1 MLAEFLKSLV
11 DLVRETE
18 KPTVMK
24 IDGRPNEVFVK
35 WPGADANE
43 IETLPIEP
51 PPRQIK
57 LASPDELVSFLLH
70 ERARASESASLE
82 SPLVFLSESRV
93 TAYLDPKD
101 RRETVVAP
109 LSLTQRVGHLA
120 SLRGGRSFTV
130 RDLVRFLRFQ
140 VEGGDQYLPKF
151 SKLDFSRKSTGRQ
164 ESTVARESFGKSV
177 EMEVQGVQ
185 EMPEFLL
192 LSAPV
197 FNESGASFARMEVRA
212 GVVIDHENQAVV
224 LQLYSDSFEDGM
236 RMALKEVAGSM
247 NAQLADAGT
256 VYLARADVDPM
267 HASAEIRATA
277 AR

>member
-1 MLAEFLKSLV
+1 MLAEFLKALV
-11 DLVRETE
+11 ELVRDAE
-18 KPTVMK
+18 KPTVMRVE
-24 IDGRPNEVFVK
+24 GRPNEVYVK
-35 WPGADANE
+35 WPGDPDVE
-43 IETLPIEP
+43 SLPIQP

-57 LASPDELVSFLLH
+57 LASPDELVSFLMH
-70 ERARASESASLE
+70 EQAREEKARET
-82 SPLVFLSESRV
+82 PLVFLSESRV

-101 RRETVVAP
+101 RRETVFAP
-109 LSLTQRVGHLA
+109 LTLTQRVGNLA
-120 SLRGGRSFTV
+120 GLRGGRSFQV
-130 RDLVRFLRFQ
+130 RDLVRFLRFE
-140 VEGGDQYLPKF
+140 VEGGEQYLPKF

-164 ESTVARESFGKSV
+164 ESSVARESFGKSV

-185 EMPEFLL
+185 DMPEFLV

-212 GVVIDHENQAVV
+212 GVIIDHENQAVV
-224 LQLYSDSFEDGM
+224 LRLYADSFEDGL
-236 RMALKEVAGSM
+236 RAAVKEVAGSM

-267 HASAEIRATA
+267 HSSADIRANA